1 MPRWRPAPPC
11 RSSDYCHGTA
21 MQPGQRLTLTPTEV
35 AMNNLHFR
43 FAAAGRAAVDPAGS
57 SHSGRLARNPP
68 LESGSPP
75 TCRCPGSWPGW
86 PPSGRRCSTSCR
98 TMAVSAA
105 SSGPQVTVLASGGW
119 RHSVLSLREG
129 AGGALPPCVS
139 ESISTSGSGSTGRTS
154 SSRMGAGT

>member
-1 MPRWRPAPPC
+1 MPRRRPAPPC

-21 MQPGQRLTLTPTEV
+21 IPPAQRFILTPAVV
-35 AMNNLHFR
+35 AMNKLHFS
-43 FAAAGRAAVDPAGS
+43 FAAAGRAVDPAGLPRPR
-57 SHSGRLARNPP
+57 RLARNPP
-68 LESGSPP
+68 LDSSSPP
-75 TCRCPGSWPGW
+75 TCRCPGSWRGW